1 MISDGWWIFG
11 ERWIAGGCPIS
22 FYPFFS
28 CVLVFTSNPQNN
40 KRSCIFLDLLGVQ
53 KMLLDRLSML
63 DMAFT
68 EQWFNNIFGIFWI
81 FLYLPDV
88 SVGNPIHV
96 HVAANTHNQQHQLEH
111 TMLATKQCAIQNTF
125 TQKRGKLCGT
135 NSLSMKILA
144 ILQHVR
150 EEMLRHIKSI
160 IFWIHSFLSL
170 CYKIPN
176 KCMLGS
182 KDKEP

>member
-1 MISDGWWIFG
+1 MNNSSSNTVFCGPSLLISCRDKNQKWEKKKENSLETQRDGKRKKMISDGWWIFG

-68 EQWFNNIFGIFWI
+68 EQ
-81 FLYLPDV
+81 
-88 SVGNPIHV
+88 
-96 HVAANTHNQQHQLEH
+96 
-111 TMLATKQCAIQNTF
+111 
-125 TQKRGKLCGT
+125 
-135 NSLSMKILA
+135 
-144 ILQHVR
+144 
-150 EEMLRHIKSI
+150 
-160 IFWIHSFLSL
+160 
-170 CYKIPN
+170 
-176 KCMLGS
+176 
-182 KDKEP
+182 